1 MRITLLGVLV
11 GMAAALLLVYV
22 VQRVQEANE
31 AKAETNEQS
40 QSQQEYRSR
49 PKPARLRNHPSLSPC
64 STLTRLPPCCAST
77 PRLHRSGRERARFP
91 PSTTVTAGCFA
102 PQNWIPGSDPKYTY
116 PAMRA
121 ANRRKFDEASTLSV
135 WLFATETEGERNRC
149 VGIAI

>member
-1 MRITLLGVLV
+1 MLVTHYWTINCSDSVLRADR
-11 GMAAALLLVYV
+11 MAPVDARRL
-22 VQRVQEANE
+22 
-31 AKAETNEQS
+31 S
-40 QSQQEYRSR
+40 CFFFSSR
-49 PKPARLRNHPSLSPC
+49 RRHTRFDCDWSSDVCSSDLSLSPC

-102 PQNWIPGSDPKYTY
+102 PQNWIPGSNPKYTY

-135 WLFATETEGERNRC
+135 WLFATET
-149 VGIAI
+149 